1 MIKIIIKVLT
11 IVFLSSAV
19 HAEPDFMDLEEQT
32 HCLASAIYFES
43 RNQPVIGQI
52 AVGLVAINRMMDSRF
67 PNTVCEVVKQAD
79 RDDQGRIVRHQCQ
92 FSYYCDGL
100 KETIREERAWITAK
114 TIAAVVMTEEHPDI
128 TGGALF
134 YHSDQVEPYWSS
146 VFEVTVQIGNHIFY
160 RR

>member
-11 IVFLSSAV
+11 LVFLSSIV
-19 HAEPDFMDLEEQT
+19 RAEPDFMDLEEQT

-134 YHSDQVEPYWSS
+134 YHSDKVEPYWSNA
-146 VFEVTVQIGNHIFY
+146 FEVTVQIGNHIFY